1 MSCAGIY
8 TFCGLKVKSVIRT
21 VHTVKPILSKK
32 GEGQN
37 CGLVYP
43 ETATLEY
50 EILAFIDRFLFS
62 IGGLPG

>member
-1 MSCAGIY
+1 MYGENMKCRVLIFY

-21 VHTVKPILSKK
+21 VHTAKPILSKK

-37 CGLVYP
+37 CGLIYP

-50 EILAFIDRFLFS
+50 
-62 IGGLPG
+62 